1 VTTLQQKPTGT
12 PAPRPARTAAPGAL
26 RPHVISA
33 IFRRDF
39 LGYFSGLAGY
49 VFIAL
54 FVLVCSV
61 MEFCLPAFFANNLAN
76 LAPLNEWMPYLLLF
90 FIPAITMGIWADE
103 RRQGTDELLLTLPAR
118 DVEVVLGKY
127 LAALGIYTV
136 ALLFLLPHA
145 LALLTLGAPDLGVL
159 AATYFGYWLMGAML
173 IAIGMVASLLSSNAT
188 VAFILGGVFAAIPIF
203 LGLAGSLLGALVAR
217 LPGLATGDTAAI
229 IRQRFEEQSVPGRF
243 HDFGVGVL
251 TLSGVIYFLSWAAG
265 MLYLNMVML
274 SRRHWAGGQAS
285 SRRWT
290 HAAVRVAAV
299 ALGLVALNR
308 LVGLAS
314 ARWDFTTTVLLL
326 IGVGLGVALFVVRRT
341 VLAPPDHGRDASPV
355 PALLRDLGLGAGV
368 GLLACFLAG
377 KGDLRADAS
386 QERLSSLSRESID
399 LINQIPADRPVFI
412 QAYLSPQVPR
422 EYVETKADLVNL
434 LKEFAARG
442 GGDRIRLN
450 LIDTERYSP
459 AAREAEKRFG
469 ITSRRVPTTDEG
481 RMSSA
486 EIFLGVAFTS
496 GPEEVVV
503 PFFDLGLPVEYE
515 LTRSVRVV
523 SRAKRKKV
531 GILGTDAKLLGGFD
545 MRSMGQNQEWSI
557 VTELKKQ
564 YEVSS
569 VSADSDLPAD
579 LDALLVAQPSS
590 LPQKQVDRLTAY
602 VRRGGPALLLLDP
615 LPMVDPSIAPEEPR
629 AAPGGMFGG
638 GPQPEPKGDLRP
650 LLELINLDWPTD
662 RIVWNPDNPTK
673 IADLPPEILF
683 VRRNAGAQD
692 AFNPKEAA
700 SSGLQEVV
708 LMFAGELRERGG
720 RSPRFTPLLETNDI
734 GGTIPF
740 AEVVQ
745 RSFMG
750 VGGLNNRRAHLPSGK
765 SYVVAARIEGPFAG
779 GDAGAEAKANE
790 KEKKARPAEAK
801 VIAIADLDLIS
812 EQFFALRRQ
821 RAEGLDFD
829 NVTFVLN
836 SIDVLTGDDAFLGL
850 RKKRPR
856 HRTLTAFE
864 EQNKTFEATR
874 QKKEKAAEDA
884 AREELEKAQKD
895 LDARVKVVQDRK
907 DLDER
912 TKEIMM
918 GNLQDVENRRL
929 NNVIKVDVED
939 RKRREIQ
946 DAEAEAVS
954 KRRSLQ
960 AGTQF
965 GVLTFPPLLPLILG
979 AVVVSLRTRRENRG
993 TSPNRLAKP
1002 AGSRSEV

>member
-1 VTTLQQKPTGT
+1 MG
-12 PAPRPARTAAPGAL
+12 PRGWSAWPGGGRRAG
-26 RPHVISA
+26 RP
-33 IFRRDF
+33 
-39 LGYFSGLAGY
+39 
-49 VFIAL
+49 
-54 FVLVCSV
+54 
-61 MEFCLPAFFANNLAN
+61 EP
-76 LAPLNEWMPYLLLF
+76 
-90 FIPAITMGIWADE
+90 
-103 RRQGTDELLLTLPAR
+103 
-118 DVEVVLGKY
+118 
-127 LAALGIYTV
+127 
-136 ALLFLLPHA
+136 
-145 LALLTLGAPDLGVL
+145 
-159 AATYFGYWLMGAML
+159 
-173 IAIGMVASLLSSNAT
+173 
-188 VAFILGGVFAAIPIF
+188 
-203 LGLAGSLLGALVAR
+203 
-217 LPGLATGDTAAI
+217 
-229 IRQRFEEQSVPGRF
+229 PGRAR
-243 HDFGVGVL
+243 
-251 TLSGVIYFLSWAAG
+251 S
-265 MLYLNMVML
+265 
-274 SRRHWAGGQAS
+274 
-285 SRRWT
+285 
-290 HAAVRVAAV
+290 
-299 ALGLVALNR
+299 
-308 LVGLAS
+308 S
-314 ARWDFTTTVLLL
+314 ARWDLTTTILLL
-326 IGVGLGVALFVVRRT
+326 VGLGLGVALFVVRTT
-341 VLAPPDHGRDASPV
+341 VLAPPDNDHDAAPM
-355 PALLRDLGLGAGV
+355 PALLRDLGLGGGRRPA
-368 GLLACFLAG
+368 GLLPRRQGGPPGRREPGEA
-377 KGDLRADAS
+377 
-386 QERLSSLSRESID
+386 QQPVERVEVE

-412 QAYLSPQVPR
+412 QAYVSPQVPR
-422 EYVETKADLVNL
+422 EYVETKADLINL

-450 LIDTERYSP
+450 IIDTERYSP

-469 ITSRRVPTTDEG
+469 ITSRRVQTTEEG
-481 RMSSA
+481 RLSSA

-531 GILGTDAKLLGGFD
+531 GILSTDAKLLGGFD

-569 VSADSDLPAD
+569 VSADADLPAD

-602 VRRGGPALLLLDP
+602 VRRGGPTLLLLDP
-615 LPMVDPSIAPEEPR
+615 LPMVDPSLAPEEPR

-650 LLELINLDWPTD
+650 LLELINLDWPAD
-662 RIVWNPDNPTK
+662 QIVWNPDNPTK
-673 IADLPPEILF
+673 LADLPPEILF
-683 VRRNAGAQD
+683 VHRNAGAKD

-708 LMFAGELRERGG
+708 LMFAGQLQERGG
-720 RSPRFTPLLETNDI
+720 RSPRFTPLLATNDA

-740 AEVVQ
+740 ADVVQ
-745 RSFMG
+745 RGFMG
-750 VGGLNNRRAHLPSGK
+750 VSGLNNRRSHLPSGK
-765 SYVVAARIEGPFAG
+765 PYVVAARIEGPFAG
-779 GDAGAEAKANE
+779 GDAAAAEAKD
-790 KEKKARPAEAK
+790 KKARPAEAK

-812 EQFFALRRQ
+812 EQFFNLRRQ

-836 SIDVLTGDDAFLGL
+836 SIDVLTGDDAFIGL

-864 EQNKTFEATR
+864 EQNKAFEATR

-884 AREELEKAQKD
+884 AKEELDKAQKD
-895 LDARVKVVQDRK
+895 LDARVKAVQDRK

-954 KRRSLQ
+954 QRRSLQ

-965 GVLTFPPLLPLILG
+965 AVLTFPPLLPLILG
-979 AVVVSLRTRRENRG
+979 AAVVSLRARRENRG
-993 TSPNRLAKP
+993 ASPNRMA
-1002 AGSRSEV
+1002 

>member
-1 VTTLQQKPTGT
+1 MTTLQKKPIGM
-12 PAPRPARTAAPGAL
+12 PATRAARSAASAAL

-39 LGYFSGLAGY
+39 LGYFSNLAGY

-54 FVLVCSV
+54 FVLVCSWV
-61 MEFCLPAFFANNLAN
+61 EFCLPAFFANNLAN

-118 DVEVVLGKY
+118 DIEVVLGKY
-127 LAALGIYTV
+127 LAALGIFTV
-136 ALLFLLPHA
+136 ALLFLTPHA
-145 LALLTLGAPDLGVL
+145 AALISLGAPDLGVL

-203 LGLAGSLLGALVAR
+203 LGLAGSLLGALVGR
-217 LPGLATGDTAAI
+217 LPGLAGGDAAAAI
-229 IRQRFEEQSVPGRF
+229 RQGFEEQSVPGRF

-251 TLSGVIYFLSWAAG
+251 ILSGVIYFLSWAAG
-265 MLYLNMVML
+265 MLYLNMAL
-274 SRRHWAGGQAS
+274 LARRHWAGGQAS
-285 SRRWT
+285 ANRWT
-290 HAAVRVAAV
+290 HEAIRVLCVAAS
-299 ALGLVALNR
+299 LVFLNY
-308 LVGLAS
+308 LVGRAS
-314 ARWDFTTTVLLL
+314 SRWDLTTTIFLL
-326 IGVGLGVALFVVRRT
+326 IGLALGVALFVVRMT
-341 VLAPPDHGRDASPV
+341 ALALPEHEGSPV
-355 PALLRDLGLGAGV
+355 LALLRDVGLGAVV
-368 GLLACFLAG
+368 GLTACFLFG
-377 KGDLRADAS
+377 KGNLRADAS
-386 QERLSSLSRESID
+386 QERLSSLSRESVD
-399 LINQIPADRPVFI
+399 LINQIPADRPVYI

-422 EYVETKADLVNL
+422 EYVEVKADLVNL
-434 LKEFAARG
+434 LKEFAARA
-442 GGDRIRLN
+442 GGDKVRLN
-450 LIDTERYSP
+450 IIDTDRYSP

-469 ITSRRVPTTDEG
+469 IVSRRVPTTDEG

-515 LTRSVRVV
+515 LTRSIRVV

-531 GILGTDAKLLGGFD
+531 GILSTDAKLLGGFD
-545 MRSMGQNQEWSI
+545 FRSMGQNQEWSI

-564 YEVSS
+564 YDVSS
-569 VSADSDLPAD
+569 VSADTDLPAD
-579 LDALLVAQPSS
+579 LDALVVAQPSS
-590 LPQKQVDRLTAY
+590 LPQKQIDHLTAY

-615 LPMVDPSIAPEEPR
+615 LPFVDPSIAPEEPR
-629 AAPGGMFGG
+629 TPPGGMFGG
-638 GPQPEPKGDLRP
+638 GQQPEPKGDLRP

-662 RIVWNPDNPTK
+662 QVVWNPENPTK

-683 VRRNAGAQD
+683 IRRTTGTPD
-692 AFNPKEAA
+692 AFNPKDPA
-700 SSGLQEVV
+700 SSGLQDVV
-708 LMFAGELRERGG
+708 LMFGGLLQERGA
-720 RSPRFTPLLETNDI
+720 RSPRFTPLLKTDDV

-740 AEVVQ
+740 AEVIQ

-750 VGGLNNRRAHLPSGK
+750 VNGINPRRVHLPSGK

-779 GDAGAEAKANE
+779 EPAPAADAKGADR
-790 KEKKARPAEAK
+790 EKKAKPAEAK

-836 SIDVLTGDDAFLGL
+836 SIDVLTGDDAFVGL

-864 EQNKTFEATR
+864 EQTKEFEATR

-884 AREELEKAQKD
+884 AKDELEKAQKD
-895 LDARVKVVQDRK
+895 LDARVKSVQDRK

-918 GNLQDVENRRL
+918 ANLQEVENRRL
-929 NNVIKVDVED
+929 NNVIKADIED

-960 AGTQF
+960 ARTQF
-965 GVLTFPPLLPLILG
+965 AVLSLPPLLPLILG
-979 AVVVSLRTRRENRG
+979 AVVASLRSRREDRG
-993 TSPNRLAKP
+993 ASPNRLA
-1002 AGSRSEV
+1002 